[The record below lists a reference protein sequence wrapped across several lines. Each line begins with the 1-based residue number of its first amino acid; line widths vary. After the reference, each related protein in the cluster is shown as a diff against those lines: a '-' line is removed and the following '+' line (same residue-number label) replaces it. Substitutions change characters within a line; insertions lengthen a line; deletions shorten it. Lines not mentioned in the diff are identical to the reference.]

1 MTDLVFWK
9 VGYFYVTW
17 VLHSV
22 FSFLPVLHD
31 YVSGDSPHH
40 LSGSKEEDYRLP
52 FLSHQQLPAG
62 ILLMVPE
69 VAQAVGASPSQGH
82 QNKDYGPR
90 ANPAKVCP
98 FVLVELAMVLF

>member
-1 MTDLVFWK
+1 MTDLVFWN
-9 VGYFYVTW
+9 VGYFYMTW
-17 VLHSV
+17 VFHSV
-22 FSFLPVLHD
+22 T
-31 YVSGDSPHH
+31 VSGDPPH

-98 FVLVELAMVLF
+98 FVLVKLAMVLF